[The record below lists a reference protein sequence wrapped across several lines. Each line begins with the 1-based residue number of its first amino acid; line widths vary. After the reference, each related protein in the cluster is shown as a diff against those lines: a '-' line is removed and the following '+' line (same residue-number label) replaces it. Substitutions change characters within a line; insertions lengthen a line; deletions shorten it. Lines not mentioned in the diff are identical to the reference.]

1 MQSTLLSLNADLQR
15 LRDEGFEVE
24 ISDANFLLVH
34 NVPYVNA
41 KREIVRGSLA
51 STLELAGNRTVRPTQ
66 HVALFVGDEP
76 CRQDGTVITGIQ
88 HGANINQSIGNGL
101 IARYSFSNKPTAGYQ
116 DYHAKMTRYIDIL
129 SYPAMSIDAS
139 VTPKTFK
146 PLRDSETGSVFAYLD
161 TASSRIGITEVSAKL
176 RPYKIGIIGLGGS
189 GAYVLDFVAKA
200 PVEQIRLYDAD
211 DYLQHNAFRSPGATT
226 LEELEV
232 TPHQKKVDY
241 FAAKYS
247 KMHTRISAHPYRID
261 ETNIEELI
269 DLSFIFVCVDKREAR
284 RTILRKLQE
293 MGIPFVDVGMGLRLV
308 EPSKTLVGILRT
320 TTGTKQKFDHVL
332 KRVPNGGE
340 EQADV
345 YDSNIQIA
353 ELNALNAALAVI
365 KWKKIAGFYQDQK
378 NEHHSTYS
386 LNLDQMLNEECVDDE
401 E

>member
-1 MQSTLLSLNADLQR
+1 MSSTLLNRSQDLQR

-24 ISDANFLLVH
+24 ISDANYLLIH
-34 NVPYVNA
+34 NIPYVNSN
-41 KREIVRGSLA
+41 KEVVRGTLA
-51 STLELAGNRTVRPTQ
+51 SSLELAGDRTTRPSQ
-66 HVALFVGDEP
+66 HVTFFVGDEP
-76 CRQDGTVITGIQ
+76 CRQDGTAITGIQ
-88 HGANINQSIGNGL
+88 HGANLTQCVGNGL
-101 IARYSFSNKPTAGYQ
+101 VARHSFSNKPPAGYP

-129 SYPAMSIDAS
+129 SHAAMSIDPS

-146 PLRDSETGSVFAYLD
+146 PLRDSETGAVFAYLD

-189 GAYVLDFVAKA
+189 GAYVLDFVAKT

-211 DYLQHNAFRSPGATT
+211 DYLQHNAFRSPGATAI
-226 LEELEV
+226 EELEV

-269 DLSFIFVCVDKREAR
+269 DLSFVFVCVDKREAR
-284 RTILRKLQE
+284 RIILLKLQE

-340 EQADV
+340 EQTDV

-386 LNLDQMLNEECVDDE
+386 LNLDQLLNEECVDE